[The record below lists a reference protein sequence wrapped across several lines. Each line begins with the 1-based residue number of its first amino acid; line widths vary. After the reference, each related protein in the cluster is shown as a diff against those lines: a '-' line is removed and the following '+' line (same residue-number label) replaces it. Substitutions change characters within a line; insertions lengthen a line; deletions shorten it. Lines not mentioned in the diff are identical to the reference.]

1 MVLTAA
7 NLYHYLADRGF
18 TSPQSVVDGDFHV
31 ADLTR
36 RNHAFQVS
44 FRNRPGYVVK
54 QVRKWRDSNVDTF
67 ESEAHWYWL
76 ARNHTGFAPLSRF
89 LAKCCVYDSEDQI
102 LILEVPPGS
111 EDLGRYHR
119 RIGGF
124 PVEIAQLLGDT
135 LLAFYTALPASA
147 LREPR
152 PRFYGQIPPVSFPHG
167 TA

>member
-7 NLYHYLADRGF
+7 NLYHYLADRVF
-18 TSPQSVVDGDFHV
+18 TSPQSVVDGDFRV

-54 QVRKWRDSNVDTF
+54 QVKKWRDSNVDTF

-76 ARNHTGFAPLSRF
+76 ARNHAGFAPLSRF
-89 LAKCCVYDSEDQI
+89 LAKCCVYDSQDQI

-111 EDLGRYHR
+111 QDLGRYHR
-119 RIGGF
+119 RIGWVF
-124 PVEIAQLLGDT
+124 LLIPARLGST
-135 LLAFYTALPASA
+135 LFA
-147 LREPR
+147 
-152 PRFYGQIPPVSFPHG
+152 
-167 TA
+167 